1 MSKIVIS
8 YVSLV
13 NKKSSF
19 IWTVKRGFSSIYIE
33 RDSIMNVDS
42 MRWCCC
48 AKVKPLQ
55 WVKHVTAKKRDFHYT
70 RRRFSI
76 IIFSCCCCFYRETLD
91 KLMHWNGIRRRG
103 LTFHLID
110 TKKDHRTKRQSSG
123 RHSIYSDCT
132 FWLKCT
138 KCYVTQKVHRRE
150 RRQVRIFNISMNFM
164 LIKWN
169 ENLNKLTSL
178 HANVNKFLLSENLQ
192 FAFSLVF
199 CVDFLFFDKSFIHSE
214 IAIFPFALTASKESI
229 YTHIKFTKCEYK
241 YEKKNIHQIC
251 KRMHGVNSWD

>member
-8 YVSLV
+8 HVSLV

-110 TKKDHRTKRQSSG
+110 TKKRSSNET
-123 RHSIYSDCT
+123 SIIGST
-132 FWLKCT
+132 FNLFRL
-138 KCYVTQKVHRRE
+138 H
-150 RRQVRIFNISMNFM
+150 F
-164 LIKWN
+164 LIKMHKMLRNTESAQTREKTSADFQYFN
-169 ENLNKLTSL
+169 EFYANKM
-178 HANVNKFLLSENLQ
+178 KWKSE
-192 FAFSLVF
+192 
-199 CVDFLFFDKSFIHSE
+199 
-214 IAIFPFALTASKESI
+214 
-229 YTHIKFTKCEYK
+229 
-241 YEKKNIHQIC
+241 
-251 KRMHGVNSWD
+251 